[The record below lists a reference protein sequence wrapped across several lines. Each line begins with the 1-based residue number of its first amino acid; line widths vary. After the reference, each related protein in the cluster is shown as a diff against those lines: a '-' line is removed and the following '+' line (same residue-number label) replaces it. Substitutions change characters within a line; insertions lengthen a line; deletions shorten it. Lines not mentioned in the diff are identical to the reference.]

1 MEVINAGV
9 PGSSLEKATKRID
22 ELRTTDPDI
31 VTIYL
36 GWNGTIGRAD
46 PAKLST
52 LYRYSAL
59 YKVFYHLIQNRS
71 DTGLSETI
79 NHQTYRRLAE
89 RCAPLF
95 VLGGWL
101 LWKSMYR
108 RNWWLF
114 FVSHGLVLMAWVTVI
129 YWFVF
134 LVHF

>member
-22 ELRTTDPDI
+22 EFRTTDPDI

-79 NHQTYRRLAE
+79 NHQTYYGDSLSAVRHSSSLE
-89 RCAPLF
+89 
-95 VLGGWL
+95 GG
-101 LWKSMYR
+101 SCGR
-108 RNWWLF
+108 VCTGGIGGSF
-114 FVSHGLVLMAWVTVI
+114 S
-129 YWFVF
+129 
-134 LVHF
+134 